1 MINKILQGDCLI
13 KLKEIPDNSVD
24 SVVTDLDIGKAGE
37 HLVCA
42 DLILRGHKAYLSD
55 QGLPYDVVCDID
67 GRLLRVQV
75 KTTRTIRN
83 VPQRKND
90 TPAYLFHIRR
100 CGKGGR
106 RSYNES
112 DFDAMALV
120 ALDTKE
126 IAYIKLSEAK
136 QTVVL
141 NHTKFRALSDFRR
154 VL

>member
-1 MINKILQGDCLI
+1 MILHGNCLD
-13 KLKEIPDNSVD
+13 KLKELPDNSVD

-42 DLILRGHKAYLSD
+42 DLILLGHQAYLSD

-67 GRLLRVQV
+67 GRLLRLQV

-106 RSYNES
+106 RSYDER

-126 IAYIKLSEAK
+126 IAYIKLAEAK

-141 NHTKFRALSDFRR
+141 NHAKFRALSDFGR